1 MEQWSDLII
10 YILICE
16 YIFILIMQYI
26 KYICKIQMKYKLF
39 FLFTQY
45 GLNSVSNCEISGRR
59 EEMLLVIITR
69 LVYNGPRVAKL
80 TQQSENNFQ

>member
-1 MEQWSDLII
+1 
-10 YILICE
+10 
-16 YIFILIMQYI
+16 
-26 KYICKIQMKYKLF
+26 MKYKLF